1 MNPKHYLL
9 SQQGGLTEELKKTLL
24 AEIPIVFIITDQLG
38 LVHEVIY
45 KSHRLIA
52 PVSRK
57 PMKVDKINTSQNG
70 TSVVLM
76 SADKTKKPQNLFAK
90 IPIEVNEDTG
100 EVKTDIEVPSLF
112 LQFLPAG
119 AQDAGNPNTKIWQDI
134 YKGLQNLTRVSS
146 GFSNEDMD
154 SLTVSALRHSMAII
168 VTPQI
173 PSIPADLKPYSKVIW
188 LEAMKEDEITDLI
201 AQLIKKHDDKE
212 IDRTGK
218 EMNFLVRQLK
228 GLSVIKIEQIFRRL
242 KLEIGQTTRK
252 NLIEEYKKEFEKI
265 ITDEKA
271 ALIRTSPILE
281 YVKLGKK
288 QEAAGMKR
296 FDNWLTEVKPLILN
310 YEQALTEAR
319 ISAPKGVLL
328 SGIPGSGK
336 SLMSKTIARSLG
348 LPLIQLD
355 MGKLQSKYV
364 GESEHNL
371 EEALHLVEAM
381 SPCVLWID
389 EIEKNFAGVSGGAG
403 DGGVTK
409 RMFGKFLTWMQE
421 KDEHG
426 VCCFIVATSNDVSSL
441 PPELFRNG
449 RFDRK
454 YFSYMPSAE
463 ECQAIFNGIVCG
475 QEAAYAKDHATGHL
489 FAEEILKK
497 EYFAPFLDNLIL
509 ERYDKDSG
517 HIKPNNKF
525 VTGAD
530 IEAIIEGA
538 KRRIYHSGTK
548 STVVFTRNAFN
559 EALKETIS
567 ETRTYGETNLLDMVK
582 CFVQLCKD
590 NFSCVGEK
598 EVIPFSNVDLFTDKE
613 DEHFCWNANY
623 LSSLCKY
630 DEQLYTCTGLVIT
643 KRWKDVCPR

>member
-1 MNPKHYLL
+1 MNSKKYLL
-9 SQQGGLTEELKKTLL
+9 SQQGRLTEELKKTLL
-24 AEIPIVFIITDQLG
+24 AEIPIAFIITDQLS
-38 LVHEVIY
+38 LVHDIIY
-45 KSHRLIA
+45 KSQRLIA

-57 PMKVDKINTSQNG
+57 PMKVDKASTSENG
-70 TSVVLM
+70 SSVVLM
-76 SADKTKKPQNLFAK
+76 STDKTKKSQNLFMK
-90 IPIEVNEDTG
+90 IPIEINEDSG
-100 EVKTDIEVPSLF
+100 AVKTDIQVPSLF

-119 AQDAGNPNTKIWQDI
+119 AQDAGNPNLKIWQDI
-134 YKGLQNLTRVSS
+134 YKGLRNLTKVSN
-146 GFSNEDMD
+146 GFAHEDVD
-154 SLTVSALRHSMAII
+154 SLTVSAIRHSLAII

-188 LEAMKEDEITDLI
+188 LETMKDDEVAELI
-201 AQLIKKHDDKE
+201 AQLIKRHDDKE
-212 IDRTGK
+212 IDHTGK

-228 GLSVIKIEQIFRRL
+228 GLSAIKIEQIFHRL
-242 KLEIGQTTRK
+242 KLEIGQTTRR

-296 FDNWLTEVKPLILN
+296 FNTWLTEVKPLILN
-310 YEQALTEAR
+310 HEQALTEAR
-319 ISAPKGVLL
+319 INAPKGVLL

-336 SLMSKTIARSLG
+336 SLMSKTIARNLG

-355 MGKLQSKYV
+355 MGKLQSKFV

-389 EIEKNFAGVSGGAG
+389 EIEKNFAGVSGGSG

-454 YFSYMPSAE
+454 FFSYMPSAE
-463 ECQAIFNGIVCG
+463 ECQAIFNGIVRG
-475 QEAAYAKDHATGHL
+475 QEATYAKGHATGRL
-489 FAEEILKK
+489 FADEILKEK
-497 EYFAPFLDNLIL
+497 YFAPFLNKLIV
-509 ERYDKDSG
+509 ERYNKDSE

-538 KRRIYHSGTK
+538 KRLIYHSGSK
-548 STVVFTRNAFN
+548 STVVFTCN
-559 EALKETIS
+559 EFSAALEKTIS
-567 ETRTYGETNLLDMVK
+567 EIRTYGETNLIDMVK

-590 NFSCVGEK
+590 NFSSVGEK

-613 DEHFCWNANY
+613 DEHFCWDSNY

-643 KRWKDVCPR
+643 KRWKDVYPR